1 MRRLLARAKGAQPAD
16 GAEGGHLEDA
26 SPAVSAPFVPWR
38 AAERAPPPSRPEEE
52 YPTYGEQHTVE
63 AWAQPGKGPVRGRAS
78 RPMRPHFRAS
88 RGHAL
93 RGIENVPVQRST
105 GAPIPQDDVVLGV
118 QRLAVQD
125 PREPD
130 RGAPPSSA
138 YQEVVYTP
146 AAGVGAAPER
156 HGGLFKQ
163 WRRSHHGRMD
173 VPLTE
178 PAPAPER
185 RRLFAGRQTRG
196 DTAVLEEPIR
206 QFCAAEPDPSDW
218 QHVHELGDVVNQSES
233 NCKEAAR
240 LLRKELKHGTLER
253 QRRAIRLWAVWSLF
267 AGTEF
272 SAHAANS
279 AMMSVIEEMMTNPM
293 TAAELRDDLLDILA
307 ALTYRSRSNTA
318 LKPVARLWGRVRPE
332 DRPPQG
338 EPLRRALFS
347 AGGATELAT
356 RLSIS
361 SRRQS
366 SLIAS
371 PPQALRS
378 MASTIETGG
387 PLSSP
392 SSPELPPLPQP
403 LQMPPADGAVPE
415 LSSPDGL
422 SIADIQDACSAA
434 HVNTSVLLDAL
445 ASEGLQTRILPEFS
459 EKVQLAEDAL
469 LRQLPWITE
478 LAEEPPPDAPEAV
491 IQDLLSDVL
500 QALGHLSEATTL
512 IARLRRQAG
521 EEEEENRALE
531 RSVREMRR
539 LAGDV
544 EVEAE
549 ARAGGSSRTSWPP
562 QEAGAR
568 HGALRTTP
576 ERAEPEPGRSAP
588 RSAETAAGASSRQA
602 SLDRPPSPADNGLA
616 LSEKARGKRR
626 VRDVP
631 LPAAPV
637 EQEAASKLPVAAPAE
652 HAAASQP
659 PVAAPAEHAAAGRP
673 PAAAAAEH
681 TTGSKPPLPVP
692 PTARPATPPRSRATL
707 AQRPEPLSQT
717 RVTHPT
723 LWLPPQTGNSR

>member
-26 SPAVSAPFVPWR
+26 PPAVSAPFVPWR
-38 AAERAPPPSRPEEE
+38 AAERAPPPSRPEE

-93 RGIENVPVQRST
+93 RRMENVPVQRST
-105 GAPIPQDDVVLGV
+105 GAPIPQDDVVLGM

-125 PREPD
+125 PRDPG
-130 RGAPPSSA
+130 RGAPPFPA
-138 YQEVVYTP
+138 YQEAVYTP

-163 WRRSHHGRMD
+163 WRRSHHGHMD

-185 RRLFAGRQTRG
+185 RRLFAGRQARG
-196 DTAVLEEPIR
+196 DAAVLEEQIR

-378 MASTIETGG
+378 MASTIEAGG

-403 LQMPPADGAVPE
+403 LQTPPADGAVRE
-415 LSSPDGL
+415 LISPDGL

-445 ASEGLQTRILPEFS
+445 ASEGLQTQLLPEFS

-478 LAEEPPPDAPEAV
+478 LAEEPPPDAPETV

-544 EVEAE
+544 EVEGE

-562 QEAGAR
+562 QEEAGAR
-568 HGALRTTP
+568 DGALGIDQGTTP

-588 RSAETAAGASSRQA
+588 RSAESAAGASSRQP
-602 SLDRPPSPADNGLA
+602 SFDRPPSPADNGMA

-631 LPAAPV
+631 LPAAPG
-637 EQEAASKLPVAAPAE
+637 EQDAASRPPAAAPAE
-652 HAAASQP
+652 HAAAS
-659 PVAAPAEHAAAGRP
+659 RP
-673 PAAAAAEH
+673 PAAPAEH

-692 PTARPATPPRSRATL
+692 PTARPATP
-707 AQRPEPLSQT
+707 AQRPEPLSQAQ
-717 RVTHPT
+717 VTHPT